1 MSDFVEIANGSVTS
15 PKGFRAAGVTAGLK
29 PSGQPDLA
37 LLVSDG
43 PAEAA
48 GAFTSNLFAAAP
60 VEWDRK
66 VLRGGGAMRAVVINS
81 GVANACTGQ
90 QGASDA
96 EAMAAYTAE
105 RLGCQSSEVFVSS
118 TGVIGK
124 LLPMDIVRHGIDLAT
139 QALSS
144 NGGADAARAIMTTD
158 TVEKRLAVELEIGG
172 RCVRIGAMTKGAGM
186 IAPQMVLCQN
196 RPKQATMLAY
206 FTTDAAISREALRA
220 ALGCALE
227 KSFNRIIV
235 DGDTSTNDTMLV
247 LANGMAGNQPI
258 SEDTPEWYQFVEA
271 LRFCASRL
279 AKAMVLDGEGVTKF
293 VELNI
298 SGASDNA
305 SARQIAEAI
314 ARSPLCKTAWYGA
327 DANWGRILCAAGYS
341 KVPFKPAQVDL
352 DFDDVPVVR
361 NGLAV
366 SERSEEAQTAVL
378 KQRSFQVNLK
388 VGNGPGHFTLW
399 TCDLSHE
406 YVNINA
412 DYRT

>member
-1 MSDFVEIANGSVTS
+1 VTS
-15 PKGFRAAGVTAGLK
+15 PKGFRASGVTAGLK

-37 LLVSDG
+37 LLVSDA

-66 VLRGGGAMRAVVINS
+66 VLRGGAPMRAVVVNS

-90 QGASDA
+90 QGAADA
-96 EAMAAYTAE
+96 EAMAVYTAE
-105 RLGCQSSEVFVSS
+105 RLGCRSGEVFVSS

-124 LLPMDIVRHGIDLAT
+124 QLPMDIIRHGIDLAAA
-139 QALSS
+139 ALSTD
-144 NGGADAARAIMTTD
+144 GGEAAAKAIMTTD
-158 TVEKRLAVELEIGG
+158 TVEKRVAVEFELNG
-172 RCVRIGAMTKGAGM
+172 RPVRIGAMTKGAGM

-206 FTTDAAISREALRA
+206 FTTDAAVTREALRS
-220 ALGCALE
+220 ALGNALE
-227 KSFNRIIV
+227 NSFNRIIV
-235 DGDTSTNDTMLV
+235 DGDTSTNDTMIV
-247 LANGMAGNQPI
+247 MANGLAGNEPI
-258 SEDTPEWYQFVEA
+258 AEDTPEWYQFVEA
-271 LRFCASRL
+271 LRFCAARL

-293 VELNI
+293 VELNV
-298 SGASDNA
+298 SGTADNV
-305 SARQIAEAI
+305 SARRIAEAI

-341 KVPFKPAQVDL
+341 KIPFKPPQVDL

-366 SERSEEAQTAVL
+366 ENASEEAQSAVL
-378 KQRSFQVNLK
+378 KKRSFQVNLK
-388 VGNGPGHFTLW
+388 VGPGPGHFTIW

>member
-1 MSDFVEIANGSVTS
+1 MNFKEVENGSVTS
-15 PKGFRAAGVTAGLK
+15 PQGFRAAGVTAGLK

-37 LLVSDG
+37 LLVSDA
-43 PAEAA
+43 PAAAA

-66 VLRGGGAMRAVVINS
+66 VLRGGAPVRAVVVNS

-96 EAMAAYTAE
+96 QAMAAYTAE
-105 RLGCQSSEVFVSS
+105 RLGVGASEVLVSS

-124 LLPMDIVRHGIDLAT
+124 QLPMAVIRHGIDLAVN
-139 QALSS
+139 ALS
-144 NGGADAARAIMTTD
+144 NDGGVAAAQAIMTTD
-158 TVEKRLAVELEIGG
+158 TVKKHVAVEFELGG
-172 RCVRIGAMTKGAGM
+172 KTVRIGAMTKGAGM

-206 FTTDAAISREALRA
+206 FTTDAAIDREALRS
-220 ALGCALE
+220 ALGVALE
-227 KSFNRIIV
+227 NSFNRIIV
-235 DGDTSTNDTMLV
+235 DGDTSTNDTMV
-247 LANGMAGNQPI
+247 ILANGLAGNAAVA
-258 SEDTPEWYQFVEA
+258 EGTAEWYQFVEA
-271 LRFCASRL
+271 LRFCAGKL
-279 AKAMVLDGEGVTKF
+279 AQAMVLDGEGVTKF

-298 SGASDNA
+298 TGAADDA

-341 KVPFKPAQVDL
+341 KVPFKPAQVNL

-366 SERSEEAQTAVL
+366 ENADEAAQSAVL
-378 KQRSFQVNLK
+378 KKRSFQVNLQ
-388 VGNGPGHFTLW
+388 VGSGPGRFVLW

>member
-1 MSDFVEIANGSVTS
+1 MSFIEIPNGSVTS
-15 PKGFRAAGVTAGLK
+15 PKGFRASGVTAGLK

-37 LLVSDG
+37 LLVSDA

-66 VLRGGGAMRAVVINS
+66 VLRGGAPMRAVVVNS

-90 QGASDA
+90 QGAADA
-96 EAMAAYTAE
+96 EAMAVYTAE
-105 RLGCQSSEVFVSS
+105 RLGCRSGEVFVSS

-124 LLPMDIVRHGIDLAT
+124 QLPMDIIRHGIDLAAA
-139 QALSS
+139 ALSTD
-144 NGGADAARAIMTTD
+144 GGEAAAKAIMTTD
-158 TVEKRLAVELEIGG
+158 TVEKRVAVEFELNG
-172 RCVRIGAMTKGAGM
+172 RPVRIGAMTKGAGM

-206 FTTDAAISREALRA
+206 FTTDAAVTREALRS
-220 ALGCALE
+220 ALGNALE
-227 KSFNRIIV
+227 NSFNRIIV
-235 DGDTSTNDTMLV
+235 DGDTSTNDTMIV
-247 LANGMAGNQPI
+247 MANGLAGNEPI
-258 SEDTPEWYQFVEA
+258 AEDTPEWYQFVEA
-271 LRFCASRL
+271 LRFCAARL

-293 VELNI
+293 VELNV
-298 SGASDNA
+298 SGTADNV
-305 SARQIAEAI
+305 SARRIAEAI

-341 KVPFKPAQVDL
+341 KIPFKPPQVDL

-366 SERSEEAQTAVL
+366 ENASEEAQSAVL
-378 KQRSFQVNLK
+378 KKRSFQVNLK
-388 VGNGPGHFTLW
+388 VGSGPGHFTIW

>member
-1 MSDFVEIANGSVTS
+1 MNFKEVENGSVTS
-15 PKGFRAAGVTAGLK
+15 PQGFRAAGVTAGLK

-37 LLVSDG
+37 LLVSDA
-43 PAEAA
+43 PAAAA

-66 VLRGGGAMRAVVINS
+66 VLRGGAPVRAVVVNS

-96 EAMAAYTAE
+96 QAMAAYTAE
-105 RLGCQSSEVFVSS
+105 RLGVGASEVLVSS

-124 LLPMDIVRHGIDLAT
+124 QLPMAVIRHGIDLAVKE
-139 QALSS
+139 LSRD
-144 NGGADAARAIMTTD
+144 GGVAAARAIMTTD
-158 TVEKRLAVELEIGG
+158 TVKKHVAVELELGG
-172 RCVRIGAMTKGAGM
+172 KAVRIGAMTKGAGM

-206 FTTDAAISREALRA
+206 FTTDAAIDRDALRS
-220 ALGCALE
+220 ALGVALDN
-227 KSFNRIIV
+227 SFNRIIV
-235 DGDTSTNDTMLV
+235 DGDTSTNDTMVV
-247 LANGMAGNQPI
+247 LANGLAGNAAVA
-258 SEDTPEWYQFVEA
+258 EGTAEWYQFVEA
-271 LRFCASRL
+271 LRFCAAKL
-279 AKAMVLDGEGVTKF
+279 AQAMVLDGEGVTKF

-298 SGASDNA
+298 TGAADDA

-341 KVPFKPAQVDL
+341 KVPFKPAQVNL

-366 SERSEEAQTAVL
+366 ENADEAAQSAVL
-378 KQRSFQVNLK
+378 KKRSFQVNLQ
-388 VGNGPGHFTLW
+388 VGSGPGRFVLW

>member
-1 MSDFVEIANGSVTS
+1 MNFKEVENGSGTS
-15 PKGFRAAGVTAGLK
+15 PQGFRAAGVTAGLK

-37 LLVSDG
+37 LLVSDA
-43 PAEAA
+43 PAAAA

-66 VLRGGGAMRAVVINS
+66 VLRGGAPVRAVVVNS

-96 EAMAAYTAE
+96 QAMAAYTAE
-105 RLGCQSSEVFVSS
+105 RLGVGASEVLVSS

-124 LLPMDIVRHGIDLAT
+124 QLPMAVIRHGIDLAVKE
-139 QALSS
+139 LSRD
-144 NGGADAARAIMTTD
+144 GGVAAARAIMTTD
-158 TVEKRLAVELEIGG
+158 TVEKHVAVELELGG
-172 RCVRIGAMTKGAGM
+172 KAVRIGAMTKGAGM

-206 FTTDAAISREALRA
+206 FTTDAAIDRDALRS
-220 ALGCALE
+220 ALGVALDN
-227 KSFNRIIV
+227 SFNRIIV
-235 DGDTSTNDTMLV
+235 DGDTSTNDTMV
-247 LANGMAGNQPI
+247 ILANGQAGNAPVA
-258 SEDTPEWYQFVEA
+258 EGTPEWYQFVEA
-271 LRFCASRL
+271 LRFCAAKL
-279 AKAMVLDGEGVTKF
+279 AQAMVLDGEGVTKF

-298 SGASDNA
+298 TGAADDA

-341 KVPFKPAQVDL
+341 KVPFKPAQVNL

-366 SERSEEAQTAVL
+366 ENADEAAQSAVL
-378 KQRSFQVNLK
+378 KKRSFQVNLQ
-388 VGNGPGHFTLW
+388 VGSGPGRFVLW

>member
-1 MSDFVEIANGSVTS
+1 MNLIELENGSVTS

-37 LLVSDG
+37 LLVSDA

-66 VLRGGGAMRAVVINS
+66 VLRSGAPARAVVVNS

-90 QGASDA
+90 QGAADA
-96 EAMAAYTAE
+96 KAMAVYAAAKLGVTAT
-105 RLGCQSSEVFVSS
+105 EVFVSS

-124 LLPMDIVRHGIDLAT
+124 QLPMDIIRHGIDLAVDM
-139 QALSS
+139 LSAS
-144 NGGADAARAIMTTD
+144 GGEDAAKAIMTTD
-158 TVEKRLAVELEIGG
+158 TVQKRVAVEFEVDGKT
-172 RCVRIGAMTKGAGM
+172 VRIGAMTKGAGM
-186 IAPQMVLCQN
+186 IAPQMALCQN
-196 RPKQATMLAY
+196 RPKQATMLSY
-206 FTTDAAISREALRA
+206 FTTDAAITRSALHS
-220 ALGCALE
+220 ALAYALDH
-227 KSFNRIIV
+227 SFNRIIV
-235 DGDTSTNDTMLV
+235 DGDTSTNDTMLA
-247 LANGMAGNQPI
+247 LANGLAGNAPI
-258 SEDTPEWYQFVEA
+258 TEDTPQWYDFAEA
-271 LRFCASRL
+271 LRFCAAKL

-293 VELNI
+293 VELTVT
-298 SGASDNA
+298 GTVDDA

-361 NGLAV
+361 NGLAA
-366 SERSEEAQTAVL
+366 ENADEEAQSAVL
-378 KQRSFQVNLK
+378 KKRSFQIHLK
-388 VGNGPGHFTLW
+388 VGAGPGRFVLW

>member
-1 MSDFVEIANGSVTS
+1 MNFKELGNGSVTS

-37 LLVSDG
+37 LLVSDA

-66 VLRGGGAMRAVVINS
+66 VLRGGNAVRAVVVNS

-90 QGASDA
+90 QGAADA
-96 EAMAAYTAE
+96 KTMAAYTAE
-105 RLGCQSSEVFVSS
+105 CLGISATEVLVSS

-124 LLPMDIVRHGIDLAT
+124 QLPMDIVRHGIDLAVK
-139 QALSS
+139 ALSTD
-144 NGGADAARAIMTTD
+144 GGEAAAKAIMTTD
-158 TVEKRLAVELEIGG
+158 TAQKRVAVEFELDGKPI
-172 RCVRIGAMTKGAGM
+172 RIGAMTKGAGM

-196 RPKQATMLAY
+196 RPKQATMLSY
-206 FTTDAAISREALRA
+206 FTTDASIGREALRT
-220 ALGCALE
+220 ALGVALE
-227 KSFNRIIV
+227 NSFNRIIV
-235 DGDTSTNDTMLV
+235 DGDTSTNDTMV
-247 LANGMAGNQPI
+247 ILANGVAGNAPI
-258 SEDTPEWYQFVEA
+258 AEDTPEWYQFVES
-271 LRFCASRL
+271 LRFCATKL
-279 AKAMVLDGEGVTKF
+279 AQAMVLDGEGVTKF
-293 VELNI
+293 VELNVT
-298 SGASDNA
+298 GTTDDA

-327 DANWGRILCAAGYS
+327 DANWGRILAAAGYS
-341 KVPFKPAQVDL
+341 KVPFKPAQVNL
-352 DFDDVPVVR
+352 DFDDIPVVR

-366 SERSEEAQTAVL
+366 ENADEGAQTAVL
-378 KQRSFQVNLK
+378 KKRSFQVNLQ
-388 VGNGPGHFTLW
+388 VGSGPGRFTLW